1 MSSSLSKSLSSVR
14 PWEEEYEVEH
24 SLDMCTRAASRWG
37 GAKREGSDWD
47 GVQPLRGY
55 LALGYVGGGQKPERA

>member
-1 MSSSLSKSLSSVR
+1 MLSSVD
-14 PWEEEYEVEH
+14 
-24 SLDMCTRAASRWG
+24 LDIYRWG